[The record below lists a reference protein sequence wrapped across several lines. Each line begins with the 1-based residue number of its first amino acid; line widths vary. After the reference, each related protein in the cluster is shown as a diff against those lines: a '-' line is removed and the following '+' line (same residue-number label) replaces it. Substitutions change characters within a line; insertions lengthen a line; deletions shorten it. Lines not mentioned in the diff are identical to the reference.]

1 MRLDRLFASA
11 LCLSQIAHCQIGADL
26 GTTIAKY
33 PELSQFG
40 KVLNDN
46 PSLTS
51 VFPANTTHGITL
63 LVPNN
68 DAFEKLYNETG
79 VSIEGIGNKRLV
91 SILKYHIMMANL
103 TSQNFTD
110 SRGLTVPTL
119 LREEQYNNR
128 TAGPALVDKYG
139 KDPAQGQVVYIS
151 KDPINPAKLRVRQN
165 TSNVSLRGGLGSVAS
180 IEPVN
185 AQWSLGYIQITDTS
199 ALYPVLDHTPNVTCL
214 APSTGAFQDAGSPD
228 QNLNQTELKNA
239 LLFHTLHEVAYT
251 DYLVDGTR
259 LESAA
264 GLDVLVTIKGN
275 DIYFNDAKV
284 ISPNVL

>member
-79 VSIEGIGNKRLV
+79 VSIEGVGNKRLV

-185 AQWSLGYIQITDTS
+185 AQWSLGYIQITDT
-199 ALYPVLDHTPNVTCL
+199 
-214 APSTGAFQDAGSPD
+214 
-228 QNLNQTELKNA
+228 
-239 LLFHTLHEVAYT
+239 
-251 DYLVDGTR
+251 
-259 LESAA
+259 
-264 GLDVLVTIKGN
+264 
-275 DIYFNDAKV
+275 
-284 ISPNVL
+284 